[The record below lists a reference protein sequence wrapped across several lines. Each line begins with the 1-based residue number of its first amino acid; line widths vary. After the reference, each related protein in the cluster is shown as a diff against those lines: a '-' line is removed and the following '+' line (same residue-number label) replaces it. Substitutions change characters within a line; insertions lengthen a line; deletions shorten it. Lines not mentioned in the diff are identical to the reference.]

1 MNDFS
6 DLFYTIFSIVIFSFL
21 LLQANSLM
29 LRNDNVTVDYEY
41 EKTAIA
47 LAQSII
53 EEAKS
58 LAFDENLSADDV
70 PNDFK
75 APGQFG
81 SGGLSREDFTAF
93 DHFHGFNETVATQLG
108 DYDITVT
115 VEYIDSEPPFDPVGG
130 RTTSKRMTVTA
141 GSVANNDSA
150 TLVYIKSFF

>member
-29 LRNDNVTVDYEY
+29 LRNDGVTVNHEY

-53 EEAKS
+53 EEAKA
-58 LAFDENLSADDV
+58 LAFDENMSADDV
-70 PNDFK
+70 PNEFTPSGQLGSN
-75 APGQFG
+75 AP
-81 SGGLSREDFTAF
+81 REEFTAF
-93 DHFHGFNETVATQLG
+93 DHFHGYNETIPTQLG
-108 DYDITVT
+108 DYEITVT
-115 VEYIDSEPPFDPVGG
+115 VEYVDSEPPFDPVGG

>member
-29 LRNDNVTVDYEY
+29 LRNDGVTVNHEY

-58 LAFDENLSADDV
+58 LDFDENMSPGDV
-70 PNDFK
+70 PNEFTP
-75 APGQFG
+75 PGELG
-81 SGGLSREDFTAF
+81 SNALRKDFTAF
-93 DHFHGFNETVATQLG
+93 DHFNGYNATVATQLG
-108 DYDITVT
+108 NYEIDVT
-115 VEYIDSEPPFDPVGG
+115 VEYVDSEPPFDPVGG

-141 GSVANNDSA
+141 SSVANDDFA